1 MIMGLHY
8 KILVLAIFS
17 GDYHRT
23 YLYISRVFCLT
34 LVKGVTNKN

>member
-17 GDYHRT
+17 DYHRK
-23 YLYISRVFCLT
+23 YLYMSRVFCLT
-34 LVKGVTNKN
+34 LVKGSMNKN